1 MALAEAARFFT
12 RFEASLAKARLDA
25 ADIPSFLFDMEMNW
39 GGMDL
44 GVVPARL
51 MVDDEDLG
59 RGPRAC
65 SPRALDSAC
74 CVICSNTPM
83 YVSTGGTGDE

>member
-1 MALAEAARFFT
+1 MALVEAARFFT

-44 GVVPARL
+44 GVVPARV
-51 MVDDEDLG
+51 MVDEDDLDE
-59 RGPRAC
+59 A
-65 SPRALDSAC
+65 RALLEEAA
-74 CVICSNTPM
+74 
-83 YVSTGGTGDE
+83 

>member
-1 MALAEAARFFT
+1 MAVEAARYFT

-25 ADIPSFLFDMEMNW
+25 ADIPNFLFDMEMNW

-51 MVDDEDLG
+51 MVDDEDFEE
-59 RGPRAC
+59 A
-65 SPRALDSAC
+65 RALLA
-74 CVICSNTPM
+74 
-83 YVSTGGTGDE
+83 EEA

>member
-1 MALAEAARFFT
+1 MALVEAARYFT

-25 ADIPSFLFDMEMNW
+25 ADILCVLFDMEMNW

-51 MVDDEDLG
+51 MVDDEDLEAA
-59 RGPRAC
+59 RQVLEEEPEA
-65 SPRALDSAC
+65 
-74 CVICSNTPM
+74 
-83 YVSTGGTGDE
+83 

>member
-1 MALAEAARFFT
+1 MALVEAARFFT

-25 ADIPSFLFDMEMNW
+25 AGVESFLFDMEMNW
-39 GGMDL
+39 GGFDL

-59 RGPRAC
+59 AARKVLEEEPPEPGQ
-65 SPRALDSAC
+65 
-74 CVICSNTPM
+74 
-83 YVSTGGTGDE
+83 E

>member
-1 MALAEAARFFT
+1 MALVEAARFFT

-51 MVDDEDLG
+51 MVDEDDL
-59 RGPRAC
+59 AEA
-65 SPRALDSAC
+65 RALLEEAA
-74 CVICSNTPM
+74 
-83 YVSTGGTGDE
+83 

>member
-1 MALAEAARFFT
+1 MALVEAARFFT

-25 ADIPSFLFDMEMNW
+25 ADIPSVLFDMEMNW

-51 MVDDEDLG
+51 MVDEDDL
-59 RGPRAC
+59 AEV
-65 SPRALDSAC
+65 RALL
-74 CVICSNTPM
+74 
-83 YVSTGGTGDE
+83 DEGA

>member
-1 MALAEAARFFT
+1 MALVEAARYFT

-39 GGMDL
+39 GGADL

-51 MVDDEDLG
+51 MVDDEDYEAA
-59 RGPRAC
+59 RGILE
-65 SPRALDSAC
+65 S
-74 CVICSNTPM
+74 
-83 YVSTGGTGDE
+83 